1 MSKATLIE
9 FWRDLMLS
17 DEAMEQYKVNR
28 KDAVAHYD
36 LSDQERHS
44 LLNDDFA
51 AIYKGGVPLELLLQ
65 VSVLAGLHPYE
76 YMQKLHSGL
85 NYTGR
90 GMIAAGAAASS
101 ELGSWIPPD

>member
-1 MSKATLIE
+1 MSQATLIN

-17 DEAMEQYKVNR
+17 DDAMERFKMR
-28 KDAVAHYD
+28 REDAVARYD
-36 LSDQERHS
+36 LTDEERRS

-65 VSVLAGLHPYE
+65 ATLLAGYNPRE
-76 YMQKLHSGL
+76 YMAKLHSGL

-90 GMIAAGAAASS
+90 GMVSAESASS
-101 ELGSWIPPD
+101 SQPGKWT